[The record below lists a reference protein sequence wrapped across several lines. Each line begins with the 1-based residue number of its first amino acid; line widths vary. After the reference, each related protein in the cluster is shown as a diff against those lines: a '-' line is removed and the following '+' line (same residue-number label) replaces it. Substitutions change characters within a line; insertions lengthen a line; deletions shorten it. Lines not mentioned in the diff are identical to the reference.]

1 MDKETIDLTTY
12 KPIPNYSRYLVS
24 ESGEVWDTV
33 QEKILT
39 PNING
44 GYKCLNLHKD
54 DGRKLLDKVHR
65 LVAYTYLTKPENAV
79 NYVVHIDTDRMNNHY
94 TNLRWKIKGEV
105 DDSALTYSTLG
116 GVRYSLRELDTLVKQ
131 TGLPVWTVRNRLED
145 KWTLEEML
153 QGYKHSSVFWI
164 DDMKFIGELEA
175 KKYLDMLDRDAYR
188 KERELL
194 KCEIRHRRFTEE
206 LERLQREKELQ
217 EKIEKRGT
225 ENSVLVKQAYTT
237 WKGIM
242 SRCYDPTRLPDYLRY
257 GAKGVTV
264 CDEWKDVDVFIGWYV
279 EHHIEGW
286 DIEKDII
293 PLYEGRTSKQYSPDN
308 CCFVPKAMNQW
319 FALTSSTPKLEMNS
333 VGHYIAI
340 RNRINK
346 FTKPNFRLTSNN
358 EQELLEQWH
367 LYKDLHFE
375 KRVWRMREDHKRLC
389 SKYPTTPQIS
399 PKLLS
404 ILENFSTE
412 EYLRKKHL
420 ERKNSLIE

>member
-164 DDMKFIGELEA
+164 DDMKFIGELEV
-175 KKYLDMLDRDAYR
+175 KKYLDLLDRDNRR

-206 LERLQREKELQ
+206 LERLRREKELQ

-225 ENSVLVKQAYTT
+225 TDLVVVKEARST
-237 WKGIM
+237 WQGM
-242 SRCYDPTRLPDYLRY
+242 MDRCYDIDRRDYRKY
-257 GAKGVTV
+257 GAKGVRV
-264 CDEWKDVDVFIGWYV
+264 CGEWLDQDNFCGWY
-279 EHHIEGW
+279 IKNKIADW
-286 DIEKDII
+286 DMDKDFLQDGVPIN
-293 PLYEGRTSKQYSPDN
+293 KKMYSPST
-308 CCFVPKAMNQW
+308 CCFVPKYLNQW
-319 FALTSSTPKLEMNS
+319 FVKRGLPTIHTVGEQFYIEIYSRVELFPLRKRLVGDS
-333 VGHYIAI
+333 V
-340 RNRINK
+340 
-346 FTKPNFRLTSNN
+346 
-358 EQELLEQWH
+358 EDVLEQWY
-367 LYKDLHFE
+367 LFKELQLE
-375 KRVWRMREDHKRLC
+375 KRVLKMFSEYENIKQD
-389 SKYPTTPQIS
+389 YPNS
-399 PKLLS
+399 PE
-404 ILENFSTE
+404 IHPHP
-412 EYLRKKHL
+412 Y
-420 ERKNSLIE
+420 